1 MKLPTD
7 RNGKP
12 VLDEATFQK
21 LLAAAYVLQ
30 QHQER
35 TRAAEEASQ
44 ATREAEPDYSHTL
57 AEIVEIQHQI
67 LVRKLD
73 LDGAAGFVVENLQR
87 ITGASGAAVGLLD
100 HDHLVYRAVSG
111 LAAAEIGSALPK
123 ARTLSSAVLSQG
135 TVLRCPNVRVESHID
150 QGIAQKSG
158 ISSFAAVPIFHDD
171 RVAGVL
177 ELVFARVGGFT
188 EYDVHTCQMM
198 AGLITEVLAR
208 SEDEKWKQNL
218 AAERDSMLEAL
229 EKLKPQLDRLAKDAE
244 LLSSSA
250 VPDHLKRSAVQ
261 AAAPPLAPKP
271 ASLRSEVVRETK
283 SAYSPSDETCH
294 KCGNHLGVQ
303 EVYCG
308 SCGSLRSERPS
319 NGARAGSATAFEESP
334 LDLGSDEADLRPLSA
349 RMAKPEFELPPEVLA
364 LVDNEAK
371 PESAPDIADELLK
384 LLPPEDWE
392 GHKPQPAPAPAP
404 TGYPWTSAANARAW
418 LNSMSD
424 PKAGANLMELV
435 RVHRG
440 DISLVAAILL
450 VLVAFFWSR
459 TDRPVPQVN
468 SNISSTATSGNPAPS
483 TPQIDAA
490 APDPQSQLS
499 FWDRALI
506 AVGLA
511 EPPPTP
517 LPPQAT
523 GNPEIS
529 VWVDLHTAL
538 YYCPGAELYG
548 KSEKGRYTTQ
558 REAQSERFE
567 PASGKVCE

>member
-35 TRAAEEASQ
+35 TRAAEEASR
-44 ATREAEPDYSHTL
+44 ATQEPDPDYSHTL

-67 LVRKLD
+67 LMQKLD

-123 ARTLSSAVLSQG
+123 THTLSSAVLSQG
-135 TVLRCPNVRVESHID
+135 AVLRCPNARVESQID
-150 QGIAQKSG
+150 QGIVQKAG
-158 ISSFAAVPIFHDD
+158 IASFAAVPIFHDD

-177 ELVFARVGGFT
+177 ELVFARVSGFT

-198 AGLITEVLAR
+198 AGLITEALAR
-208 SEDEKWKQNL
+208 SEDEKWKRSL
-218 AAERDSMLEAL
+218 TAERDSMLQAL

-250 VPDHLKRSAVQ
+250 VPDLKRSIAVQ
-261 AAAPPLAPKP
+261 PPAAPVVTKP

-283 SAYSPSDETCH
+283 STYSPSDETCH

-319 NGARAGSATAFEESP
+319 NGTRAGNATAFEENP
-334 LDLGSDEADLRPLSA
+334 LDLGSEDADLRPLSS
-349 RMAKPEFELPPEVLA
+349 RMAKPEFELPPEILA
-364 LVDNEAK
+364 LVDNDVKQE
-371 PESAPDIADELLK
+371 PAPDIADELLK

-392 GHKPQPAPAPAP
+392 GHTPKAAPAPAP
-404 TGYPWTSAANARAW
+404 MGYPWTSAANARAW

-459 TDRPVPQVN
+459 ADRPVPQVN
-468 SNISSTATSGNPAPS
+468 SNISSSATSGTNAAGAPQTDDS
-483 TPQIDAA
+483 V
-490 APDPQSQLS
+490 PDPQAQLS

-511 EPPPTP
+511 EAPATP
-517 LPPQAT
+517 LPPQPT

-548 KSEKGRYTTQ
+548 KSEKGRYATQ